1 MANGRYRG
9 RVGGLPFSFETMA
22 DTGRSPRNFSE
33 LAVAF
38 GDWTAARSAPAA
50 IRSASF
56 PTVRKGF
63 DPKEVSAYLER
74 VAADVERLQT
84 RVRQLEADKA
94 NAPQPDTPA
103 MPPAPAADGFSERA
117 AYVEEL
123 IRCFDEDVR
132 MMRIEAETEVNAALT
147 AARSD
152 ADEIRREARFK
163 HEKTVADAA
172 SIVAQAQADAR
183 QMLRDARAQA
193 DEILRSIASNRR
205 TAIADARRMR
215 DELVMT
221 VASLDA
227 VLAEPADAD
236 RLIVLDETPHDTHTR

>member
-1 MANGRYRG
+1 
-9 RVGGLPFSFETMA
+9 
-22 DTGRSPRNFSE
+22 
-33 LAVAF
+33 VAF
-38 GDWTAARSAPAA
+38 GDWTAARSAPEA
-50 IRSASF
+50 IRSATFS
-56 PTVRKGF
+56 TVRKGF
-63 DPKEVSAYLER
+63 DPKEVSVYLER
-74 VAADVERLQT
+74 VAADMERLQT

-103 MPPAPAADGFSERA
+103 MLPTPEADGSPEQA
-117 AYVEEL
+117 AHITEL
-123 IRCFDEDVR
+123 IRCFDRDVR

-152 ADEIRREARFK
+152 ADEIRREARLE
-163 HEKTVADAA
+163 HEETVAEAA
-172 SIVAQAQADAR
+172 SIVAQAHADAR

-193 DEILRSIASNRR
+193 DEIIRSIASNRR
-205 TAIADARRMR
+205 TAIEDARRMR

-227 VLAEPADAD
+227 VLAEPSDAD

>member
-1 MANGRYRG
+1 
-9 RVGGLPFSFETMA
+9 MA
-22 DTGRSPRNFSE
+22 DAGRSPRKLSE

-38 GDWTAARSAPAA
+38 GDWTAARSAPEA

-74 VAADVERLQT
+74 VAADVERLQN
-84 RVRQLEADKA
+84 RVRQLEAEDA
-94 NAPQPDTPA
+94 RAPQADAPTLRR
-103 MPPAPAADGFSERA
+103 APAADGFSERA

-132 MMRIEAETEVNAALT
+132 MMRIEAETEVNAALA

-193 DEILRSIASNRR
+193 DEIIRSIASNRR
-205 TAIADARRMR
+205 TAIEDARRMR

-221 VASLDA
+221 VASLHA
-227 VLAEPADAD
+227 VLAEASDAD
-236 RLIVLDETPHDTHTR
+236 RLIVLDETPHDTHTL